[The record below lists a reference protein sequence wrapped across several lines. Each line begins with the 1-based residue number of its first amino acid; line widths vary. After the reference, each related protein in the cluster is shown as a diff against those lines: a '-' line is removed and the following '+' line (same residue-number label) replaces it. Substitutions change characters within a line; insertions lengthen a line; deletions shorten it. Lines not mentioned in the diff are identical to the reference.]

1 MNNLKY
7 LLLLSILCSLVLFTN
22 CGDDNKEKKLL
33 NKEVELL
40 KKEVELLKNNSSDK
54 KIDESSVYNK
64 ENALAIKQSVED
76 RIIEIREFYSKI
88 EIARRKKDNCISATK
103 GEGQVWTAEECKWAD
118 GFSFQWISHHGLG
131 WRMSTSFY
139 YKGDQLFFVF
149 VDIVD
154 EGAYRETR
162 VYYDREGEVIRMLEK
177 YEDQSMEDGPESKEF
192 TDESVKQRKLSS
204 IADDLKKLNTLLLTV
219 KKSKIYID
227 ENGIVKCQEDVPVG
241 FIGEVDGVSYKVV
254 DSVMLSTMI
263 KNDEDLRFICTT
275 KITDM
280 NRMFLESKFNGN
292 ISKWDV
298 SNVTNMGDMFS
309 ESQFNGDIS
318 KWDVSNV
325 TDMSRMFRDSEFNGD
340 ISNWDV
346 SNVTD
351 MNRMFRKSQF
361 NGDISNWNVSNVVDC
376 WAFSLDA
383 TAWTEPEPNFTNC
396 TE

>member
-40 KKEVELLKNNSSDK
+40 KKEIELLKNNSSDK

-88 EIARRKKDNCISATK
+88 EIARSKEYNCFSATK

-118 GFSFQWISHHGLG
+118 GFKFQSYENKGPG
-131 WRMSTSFY
+131 FRFRTSFY

-149 VDIVD
+149 KKIMD
-154 EGAYRETR
+154 EGFSNGTR
-162 VYYDREGEVIRMLEK
+162 VYYDREGEVIRMLYEYEEGEYGGREEGFVPEK
-177 YEDQSMEDGPESKEF
+177 GNYEV
-192 TDESVKQRKLSS
+192 TNESVKQIELSS
-204 IADDLKKLNTLLLTV
+204 IADDLKSLNTLLLTV
-219 KKSKIYID
+219 KNTGLIYLD
-227 ENGIVKCQEDVPVG
+227 ENGITIKATEDAVVG
-241 FIGEVDGVSYKVV
+241 FIGEIDGVIYKVV
-254 DSVMLSTMI
+254 DGQMLKKMI
-263 KNDEDLRFICTT
+263 KNDKDLRFICTT

-280 NRMFLESKFNGN
+280 NSL
-292 ISKWDV
+292 
-298 SNVTNMGDMFS
+298 FS

-325 TDMSRMFRDSEFNGD
+325 TDMSRMFRDSEFNRD

-351 MNRMFRKSQF
+351 MNRMFQKSQF

>member
-7 LLLLSILCSLVLFTN
+7 LLLLSILCSLVVFTN

-88 EIARRKKDNCISATK
+88 EIARSKEYNCFSATK

-118 GFSFQWISHHGLG
+118 GFKFQSYENKGPG
-131 WRMSTSFY
+131 FRFRTSFY

-149 VDIVD
+149 KQIGD
-154 EGAYRETR
+154 EEAYRETR

-227 ENGIVKCQEDVPVG
+227 ENGIVKCQEDVPFG

-254 DSVMLSTMI
+254 DGQMLKTMI

-275 KITDM
+275 KITNM
-280 NRMFLESKFNGN
+280 SEMFSHSKFNGD
-292 ISKWDV
+292 ISNWDV
-298 SNVTNMGDMFS
+298 SNVTNMSEMF
-309 ESQFNGDIS
+309 EYSQFNGDIS

-325 TDMSRMFRDSEFNGD
+325 IDCRSFRTNTS
-340 ISNWDV
+340 
-346 SNVTD
+346 
-351 MNRMFRKSQF
+351 
-361 NGDISNWNVSNVVDC
+361 
-376 WAFSLDA
+376 
-383 TAWTEPEPNFTNC
+383 WTLPIPNFTNC
-396 TE
+396 NPNLIFEEEELGGY